1 MRCLSFFLVLPFMLW
16 HVCVADSLYNGAATY
31 ASLRNYFVER
41 YADSQGSGLMRYLS
55 MRSEADA
62 HAQSATGHDKKVAKK
77 AKKSRRLTMLDGRDI
92 FMQHCM
98 QCHLSSDQTAPQLAN
113 ADDWSWRV
121 KSGVDFLVRATI
133 AGKPYREAPPQ
144 GLLGLSSANRY
155 DVDQVQTVPTGSSDQ
170 RVRGCEVPRGGCADC
185 SDAEIIAVV
194 KYMVQAAATD
204 NSNYSLW

>member
-1 MRCLSFFLVLPFMLW
+1 MRCLKYFVLLMFNLPA
-16 HVCVADSLYNGAATY
+16 VGAAGDMGVFAY
-31 ASLRNYFVER
+31 SSVNLHDFFVQRFSRSSSVNGMLRLLTVQANAKSNDE
-41 YADSQGSGLMRYLS
+41 AMSSQ
-55 MRSEADA
+55 
-62 HAQSATGHDKKVAKK
+62 QSTKQPV
-77 AKKSRRLTMLDGRDI
+77 KSKRLTMLDGRDV

-113 ADDWSWRV
+113 AEDWSWRV

-133 AGKPYREAPPQ
+133 AGKPYHEAPPQ

-155 DVDQVQTVPTGSSDQ
+155 DVDQVRTVPTGSSDQ
-170 RVRGCEVPRGGCADC
+170 RVRGCQVPRGGCADC

>member
-1 MRCLSFFLVLPFMLW
+1 MRCLKYFVLLTFNLPA
-16 HVCVADSLYNGAATY
+16 VGAAGD
-31 ASLRNYFVER
+31 ASVLAYSSANLHDFFVQRFSRSSSVNGMLRLLTVQANAKSNDEAVS
-41 YADSQGSGLMRYLS
+41 SQ
-55 MRSEADA
+55 
-62 HAQSATGHDKKVAKK
+62 QSTKQPV
-77 AKKSRRLTMLDGRDI
+77 KSKRLTMLDGRDV